1 MRGCIHEIV
10 QHSVASGDMA
20 KAPAELD
27 ELSLM
32 NNASAL
38 TPAALTAA
46 KKKKRRGPKAMD
58 GLLDDMAPSLAATAQ
73 VQADLLATAS
83 DLYRRIEADPHGL
96 RDDEAYWK
104 SLPAHLRTFIRNALP
119 LGQFASGGT
128 TAATDPAAP
137 ADVMPRHASTQ
148 AMIAVAQQLAQA
160 AHASQVPASDLYR
173 HKQKFMQHASPHGP
187 QVPHVPGMTL
197 PVGDDGDLVFVD
209 GFDDEETELEPSY
222 ASDEAVDEKHS
233 VSSEHEKKKKSKKKK
248 KKAPAQAVSSPPA
261 VPAGAPTA
269 APAQVQAQ
277 LQAQAQTQA
286 PTPTPVSVP
295 SMDRRLASTTPLAP
309 VGATT
314 PTMGPKRSMP
324 TVPVAAPHAPLPS
337 SRAAGKLPM
346 MFHTATRTGAAA
358 PPPPAPA
365 PTSAPPPPHSAMQR
379 RTKSS
384 LNVNGEH
391 APMFPMHMAGAAPPP
406 SGSALT
412 IGSAEERDKI
422 HEFWLSLS
430 RQERRA
436 LVEADE
442 QNVLRRLKE
451 YQRHACTCA
460 ICVRKRMTIDAKIC
474 ELYGLYYDAVE
485 THATRKT
492 GPVDRTFA
500 AAAAAVAAA
509 AGDGGPELQSPGPF
523 PGSVALD
530 SHGGVIGANLI
541 LARYSLRT
549 RRRKLGTYP
558 ETPNSERRLIPDIGA
573 ETDDMYYDELDDEE
587 YEDDVLEDEYEDDF
601 DDEIERHD
609 RRLHP
614 GGQCFSPDCYCI
626 NSTLTVKGILSVA
639 DDLSSNEVQKLVL
652 MMEQLI
658 ERSAALESPEDA
670 VDDDSVHSE
679 LELSPDE
686 QREQGWRMFQIFAAR
701 TLEQRVLK
709 AYRECV
715 AHERQLEL
723 LRELEEEESNEKAR
737 EAKRAK
743 ENQRKKDRKKQ
754 MRQQKE
760 EERLR
765 KEQEKAAEEAAA
777 READRK
783 RQEELQRKREAER
796 KEAEKK
802 EAARK
807 EAARKEAARKE
818 AERKE
823 AERKEAERK
832 EAERKEMER
841 REAAKR
847 EERRRQA
854 ERKAEERRLA
864 DEHKADERRRRNQ
877 ERRQRLK
884 KSESDLRSLAQA
896 HAQAPATKQP
906 HSLFSPSPSS
916 TTSPASASTHIPAR
930 KSAPFPAQ
938 VPASLPGTVDHAL
951 FASEPFAPLTFGS
964 VTTERDAW
972 DHQRLPSLGRHAF
985 ESLPRAATTHG
996 PSGISHTA
1004 QPANMSSHGA
1014 PDFAPPPTTSAAPA
1028 TPASFFD
1035 YMPSTT
1041 HALSHL
1047 SLHPT
1052 STPTRR
1058 RGAGVGSG
1066 ASHDFDLG
1074 LNALMPHAREAPSTG
1089 ASAAASALPS
1099 TPSRPVVAPI
1109 GPIERPRRSLTT
1121 GNDVVAEG
1129 GVLGSAALGD
1139 DEPIEP
1145 RGRRTA
1151 ANGPPLGTSPFGQPP
1166 LTTPGFYGSPW
1177 SAPGYHLGLGGLS
1190 ISSPPTSHASSAAA
1204 AATAAAAAAATPGS
1218 NMAPASSM
1226 ASVPPAPTTSHLG
1239 PIPSLPSLSTPSASM
1254 AHAFEPHGF
1263 QPAWGSSWDR
1273 ARHAFEQQPIDGFSP
1288 ADTLSDLAGVAHASP
1303 FVSGAR
1309 SRNTMGSG
1317 TSTSAKFLPHAAGDS
1332 VHAFAGRS

>member
-1 MRGCIHEIV
+1 M
-10 QHSVASGDMA
+10 
-20 KAPAELD
+20 
-27 ELSLM
+27 
-32 NNASAL
+32 
-38 TPAALTAA
+38 
-46 KKKKRRGPKAMD
+46 
-58 GLLDDMAPSLAATAQ
+58 
-73 VQADLLATAS
+73 
-83 DLYRRIEADPHGL
+83 
-96 RDDEAYWK
+96 
-104 SLPAHLRTFIRNALP
+104 
-119 LGQFASGGT
+119 
-128 TAATDPAAP
+128 
-137 ADVMPRHASTQ
+137 
-148 AMIAVAQQLAQA
+148 
-160 AHASQVPASDLYR
+160 
-173 HKQKFMQHASPHGP
+173 
-187 QVPHVPGMTL
+187 
-197 PVGDDGDLVFVD
+197 
-209 GFDDEETELEPSY
+209 
-222 ASDEAVDEKHS
+222 
-233 VSSEHEKKKKSKKKK
+233 
-248 KKAPAQAVSSPPA
+248 
-261 VPAGAPTA
+261 
-269 APAQVQAQ
+269 
-277 LQAQAQTQA
+277 
-286 PTPTPVSVP
+286 
-295 SMDRRLASTTPLAP
+295 
-309 VGATT
+309 
-314 PTMGPKRSMP
+314 
-324 TVPVAAPHAPLPS
+324 
-337 SRAAGKLPM
+337 
-346 MFHTATRTGAAA
+346 
-358 PPPPAPA
+358 
-365 PTSAPPPPHSAMQR
+365 
-379 RTKSS
+379 
-384 LNVNGEH
+384 
-391 APMFPMHMAGAAPPP
+391 
-406 SGSALT
+406 
-412 IGSAEERDKI
+412 
-422 HEFWLSLS
+422 
-430 RQERRA
+430 
-436 LVEADE
+436 
-442 QNVLRRLKE
+442 
-451 YQRHACTCA
+451 
-460 ICVRKRMTIDAKIC
+460 
-474 ELYGLYYDAVE
+474 
-485 THATRKT
+485 
-492 GPVDRTFA
+492 
-500 AAAAAVAAA
+500 
-509 AGDGGPELQSPGPF
+509 
-523 PGSVALD
+523 
-530 SHGGVIGANLI
+530 
-541 LARYSLRT
+541 
-549 RRRKLGTYP
+549 
-558 ETPNSERRLIPDIGA
+558 
-573 ETDDMYYDELDDEE
+573 
-587 YEDDVLEDEYEDDF
+587 
-601 DDEIERHD
+601 
-609 RRLHP
+609 
-614 GGQCFSPDCYCI
+614 
-626 NSTLTVKGILSVA
+626 
-639 DDLSSNEVQKLVL
+639 
-652 MMEQLI
+652 
-658 ERSAALESPEDA
+658 
-670 VDDDSVHSE
+670 
-679 LELSPDE
+679 
-686 QREQGWRMFQIFAAR
+686 
-701 TLEQRVLK
+701 
-709 AYRECV
+709 
-715 AHERQLEL
+715 
-723 LRELEEEESNEKAR
+723 
-737 EAKRAK
+737 
-743 ENQRKKDRKKQ
+743 
-754 MRQQKE
+754 
-760 EERLR
+760 
-765 KEQEKAAEEAAA
+765 
-777 READRK
+777 
-783 RQEELQRKREAER
+783 
-796 KEAEKK
+796 
-802 EAARK
+802 
-807 EAARKEAARKE
+807 
-818 AERKE
+818 
-823 AERKEAERK
+823 
-832 EAERKEMER
+832 
-841 REAAKR
+841 
-847 EERRRQA
+847 
-854 ERKAEERRLA
+854 
-864 DEHKADERRRRNQ
+864 
-877 ERRQRLK
+877 K

-916 TTSPASASTHIPAR
+916 TTTPASAPTHIPAR

-1066 ASHDFDLG
+1066 VSHDFDLG